1 MSDYEEE
8 VLNLILEDEEEVLAV
23 SLPIIISLVFCRV
36 FGYQEEMF
44 FFYFLFI

>member
-23 SLPIIISLVFCRV
+23 SPPIIISLVFCKV
-36 FGYQEEMF
+36 FGY
-44 FFYFLFI
+44 Y